1 MELAEGVF
9 KVAISVRPRS
19 KETKIWKDEESLHI
33 KVKAPAQKGK
43 ANKEIIKVL
52 SKYLAISKSS
62 ISITSGMKSSHKY
75 LRIECEDLMKK
86 LDEIP
91 SE

>member
-1 MELAEGVF
+1 MELTEGVF
-9 KVAISVRPRS
+9 KVSISVRPGA
-19 KETKIWKDEESLHI
+19 KETRIWKDEESLHI
-33 KVKAPAQKGK
+33 KVKAQAQKGK

-52 SKYLAISKSS
+52 SKYLAIPKSS
-62 ISITSGMKSSHKY
+62 ISIISGMTSSHKF
-75 LRIECEDLMKK
+75 LRIECEDLRKR